1 MALPEEFWAQLPLK
15 TDSELYDMLAHE
27 GDYLPEALAAAKDE
41 LGKRNLAP
49 ETVAQLEATVLSQDA
64 TAEAKAQERLGWPL
78 RIFIFIFCAGILGAL
93 FAVYYENRGYKRKAS
108 DCWVTLASAPHSI
121 WSLEFF
127 RMPLD
132 ID

>member
-108 DCWVTLASAPHSI
+108 DCWVTLGVSAAFHLVFGVLSYAA
-121 WSLEFF
+121 
-127 RMPLD
+127 RH
-132 ID
+132 